1 MQDNRLVVAAFDALE
16 CEIAVLDEAGK
27 ILRVNEAWRRAARA
41 NGCTDPRAY
50 EQQNYLDVCR
60 RAEQAGDSGA
70 AIARSG
76 IEAVVRKDC
85 ERYVQHYLCRMPSG
99 DHWFR
104 MTVTPTH
111 DGAVVAHD
119 DVTPLVEAER
129 RQKLLTNELN
139 HRVKNTLAIVQA
151 IASQSIRSSADVQ
164 AVKQAFVAR
173 IGALAR
179 VHDTLTATAWSG
191 AALAEIA
198 DATLEPFRSSGGT
211 VTATGP
217 DVRLDAGTAVT
228 LSLALH
234 ELATNATKHGALSQ
248 PTGHVT
254 LEWAV
259 PESGTEVNLS
269 WIESGGPVVMPP
281 THEGFGSRLIRSMAR
296 GGDFEVAFDPAGVRY
311 RLSLPIEQS

>member
-16 CEIAVLDEAGK
+16 SEIAVLDEAGK
-27 ILRVNEAWRRAARA
+27 ILRVNEAWRRAARS
-41 NGCTDPRAY
+41 NGCTDPLAY
-50 EQQNYLDVCR
+50 EQQNYIDVCR
-60 RAEQAGDSGA
+60 RAADTGDQGA
-70 AIARSG
+70 SAAREG
-76 IEAVVRKDC
+76 IEAVVRKD
-85 ERYVQHYLCRMPSG
+85 RDRFVQNYLCRMPSG

-104 MTVTPTH
+104 MTVTPTQR
-111 DGAVVAHD
+111 GAVVSHD
-119 DVTPLVEAER
+119 DVTALVEAER

-191 AALAEIA
+191 ATLAEIA
-198 DATLEPFRSSGGT
+198 EATLEPFRSSGGT
-211 VTATGP
+211 ISATGP

-254 LEWAV
+254 LEWTLAEK
-259 PESGTEVNLS
+259 PAEVHVS
-269 WIESGGPVVMPP
+269 WVESGGPPVVPP
-281 THEGFGSRLIRSMAR
+281 THEGFGSRLIRGMAR
-296 GGDFEVAFDPAGVRY
+296 GGDFAVSFDPAGVRY
-311 RLSLPIEQS
+311 RLTLPIEKS